1 MNLFQQVGLIIFIMG
16 LSGVTPGLALE
27 GEAPSGKPEVGKELH
42 TTSPSSPSS
51 MYMNVEG
58 KLKEIQ
64 GDIYILEGSQADEPI
79 RVQVG
84 KDTAFPN
91 GHKEPG
97 QSVHALVSAQ
107 DGHALI
113 IR

>member
-1 MNLFQQVGLIIFIMG
+1 MG
-16 LSGVTPGLALE
+16 VVSVSPGLAAE
-27 GEAPSGKPEVGKELH
+27 GESLGQPESRKDIH
-42 TTSPSSPSS
+42 ASSSS
-51 MYMNVEG
+51 ASSSIYKNVEG

-64 GDIYILEGSQADEPI
+64 GDVYILEGSKADELI

-91 GHKEPG
+91 GNKEPG